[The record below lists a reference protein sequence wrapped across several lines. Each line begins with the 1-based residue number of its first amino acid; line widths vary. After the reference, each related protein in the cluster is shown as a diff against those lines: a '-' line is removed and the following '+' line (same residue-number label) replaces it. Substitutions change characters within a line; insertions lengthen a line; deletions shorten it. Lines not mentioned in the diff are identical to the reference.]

1 MELLFQL
8 FLGPIILFIGWIYNI
23 IFEITG
29 LSGLSIIILCIAV
42 NVLLLPVKLYA
53 RYIMKKE
60 LDIQIIMRPKVLELK
75 RKFKG
80 EQLHNELSN
89 YYKTKEY
96 HPVYALRS
104 SFGLFIQIPFFIGA
118 YIYFRSNVDLSG
130 VSFGI
135 IKDLLA
141 PDSILSIG
149 AFTINIIPLIMTVIS
164 LISVYLNSNL
174 YFDKQIIQQYAI
186 SVIFLILLY
195 NEPSGLLLY
204 WTTNNVI
211 YLTGFLITKKL
222 QLFS

>member
-1 MELLFQL
+1 MDFLYQL
-8 FLGPIILFIGWIYNI
+8 VLEPIILFMDLIYDFT
-23 IFEITG
+23 FEITG
-29 LSGLSIIILCIAV
+29 LSGFSIIILCIIV
-42 NVLLLPVKLYA
+42 NVLLLPVKIYA
-53 RYIMKKE
+53 KYIMKKE
-60 LDIQIIMRPKVLELK
+60 LDIQVIMRPKVIELK
-75 RKFKG
+75 NKYKG

-89 YYKTKEY
+89 YYKTKKY
-96 HPVYALRS
+96 HPVYFLRT

-149 AFTINIIPLIMTVIS
+149 AFTINIIPLMMTVIS

-174 YFDKQIIQQYAI
+174 YFDKQIIQQYVI
-186 SVIFLILLY
+186 SVIFLVLLY